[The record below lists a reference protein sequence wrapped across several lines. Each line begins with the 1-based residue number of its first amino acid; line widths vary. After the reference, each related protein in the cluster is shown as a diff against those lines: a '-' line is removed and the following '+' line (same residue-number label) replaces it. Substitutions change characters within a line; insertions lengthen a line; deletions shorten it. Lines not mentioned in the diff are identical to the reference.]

1 MASPSYFDPHA
12 LARLSGLELR
22 ARRLVEGYVSGMHRS
37 PFHGFSVEFNQH
49 REYAQGDDLRYVD
62 WKVFGRSDK
71 LYLKQFEEETNLIVY
86 FALDASESMS
96 YRGPDAAMSKLDY
109 AKCVVAAF
117 TWLALRQRDSAAL
130 AVFAERVERLTRPSG
145 SYAAWDE
152 LVHCLEQTVPHA
164 QTRAGEA
171 LGELAERFRRRGLVV
186 VLSDLFD
193 EPESLLTGLRHCRHA
208 GHDVIV
214 FQVLDA
220 AELDFPF
227 TRPTRFLGLESQPDL
242 QTDPAAIRN
251 GYLQALESHRQ
262 TLQTGLRSQQADY
275 QLLRTDQPLD
285 RALSLYLATRMRR
298 I

>member
-37 PFHGFSVEFNQH
+37 PFHGFSVEFSQH
-49 REYAQGDDLRYVD
+49 REYAPGDDLRYVD

-71 LYLKQFEEETNLIVY
+71 VYLKQFEEETNLIVY

-96 YRGPDAAMSKLDY
+96 YRGPTAAMSKLDY
-109 AKCVVAAF
+109 AKSVVAAL
-117 TWLALRQRDSAAL
+117 TWLALRQRDSASL
-130 AVFAERVERLTRPSG
+130 AIFADKLERTTRPSG
-145 SYAAWDE
+145 SLAGWE
-152 LVHCLEQTVPHA
+152 EMVHCLEQTSPHSP
-164 QTRAGEA
+164 TKAGEA
-171 LGELAERFRRRGLVV
+171 LGELAERSRRKGLVV

-193 EPESLLTGLRHCRHA
+193 DADSLLTGLRHCRHA

-214 FQVLDA
+214 FHVLDA

-227 TRPTRFLGLESQPDL
+227 TRPTLFMGLEGQPDL
-242 QTDPAAIRN
+242 PTDPPALRAAYQRE
-251 GYLQALESHRQ
+251 LEAHCQTVQA
-262 TLQTGLRSQQADY
+262 GLRAQQSDY

-298 I
+298 A